1 MFKAIANSKNVLT
14 FAVSLIA
21 YCCFYNTT
29 YSQSVV
35 TQAGV
40 TRVVVDAGHGGLDP
54 GAIGKTSQEKDLNLA
69 VALLVGK
76 LIKEEFPSVEVIYT
90 RTTDVFIDVDKR
102 SKLANDRKAD
112 LFISIHANA
121 SENKAATGTE
131 TYVMGHGKSDA
142 NMEVA
147 KRENAVITYEEN
159 YTSKYEGYDPKDP
172 GSFILFSLQQNAF
185 LTQSQEL
192 ATKVQEEFG
201 SHPIKNNRGMK
212 EGLFLVLWHTAMPSI
227 LVEMGYI
234 SNVRDERILVSK
246 QGQRAIAQAIFRA
259 FKSYKTHY
267 DRHGELAKNT
277 EIQGRRDVAS
287 AKTVEKQ
294 KKAAGQKQQGKS
306 PKLSYR
312 VQIKASTAKLPV
324 TSAEFAEFKEV
335 SYILN
340 KNIYKYM
347 TGNFATFEEAV
358 KYCNE
363 VVRKKTKDA
372 FVICIEDGKI
382 VPLKK

>member
-1 MFKAIANSKNVLT
+1 MFQTIANSKNLLT

-21 YCCFYNTT
+21 YCCFYNTA

-54 GAIGKTSQEKDLNLA
+54 GAIGKTHKEKDLNLV
-69 VALLVGK
+69 VALLVGE
-76 LIKEEFPSVEVIYT
+76 LIKEAFPSVEVIYT
-90 RTTDVFIDVDKR
+90 RTTDTFIPLNQR

-131 TYVMGHGKSDA
+131 TYVMGHNKSDA

-147 KRENAVITYEEN
+147 KRENAVITYEED

-185 LTQSQEL
+185 LIQSQEL
-192 ATKVQEEFG
+192 ATKVQEELG

-212 EGLFLVLWHTAMPSI
+212 EDVFLVLWHTAMPSI

-234 SNVRDERILVSK
+234 SNARDERILASK
-246 QGQRAIAQAIFRA
+246 QGQQAIAQAIFRA
-259 FKSYKTHY
+259 FESYKTHY

-277 EIQGRRDVAS
+277 EIQGRRDA
-287 AKTVEKQ
+287 AGA
-294 KKAAGQKQQGKS
+294 KAAKKQEKAAAQQQSKVS
-306 PKLSYR
+306 KISYR
-312 VQIKASTAKLPV
+312 VQIKASTAKLPL
-324 TSAEFAEFKEV
+324 TSAEFSGFKEIT
-335 SYILN
+335 YILN

-363 VVRKKTKDA
+363 VVRKKAKDA